1 MEELKLKEKR
11 VRVVFQKEIEPTE
24 LNAIPAVTKV
34 EREERGYLLTV
45 DGDVNLVLAE
55 LQKQP
60 LFALEVIDLNL
71 EDIFMEEVKGDE
83 K

>member
-45 DGDVNLVLAE
+45 DGDVTSSSPNSRNS
-55 LQKQP
+55 P
-60 LFALEVIDLNL
+60 SSPWR
-71 EDIFMEEVKGDE
+71 
-83 K
+83 